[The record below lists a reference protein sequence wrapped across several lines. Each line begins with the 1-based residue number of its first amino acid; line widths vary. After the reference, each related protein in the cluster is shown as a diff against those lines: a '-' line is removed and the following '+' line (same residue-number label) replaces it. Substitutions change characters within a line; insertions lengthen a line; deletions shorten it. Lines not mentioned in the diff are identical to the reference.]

1 MRTKSRGSSQPRLHP
16 VTSTDGDNRNTGGA
30 FFFFAPFLLHHF
42 LFVYL
47 LQFLFIWGMYVWR
60 REDNWWESA
69 LSFPLVV
76 SLGLLPS
83 YLQEKPAPEFAP

>member
-30 FFFFAPFLLHHF
+30 FFCPVSFTPFFVC
-42 LFVYL
+42 LFVTVFIYL
-47 LQFLFIWGMYVWR
+47 GHVCVEERGQLVGVSSL
-60 REDNWWESA
+60 
-69 LSFPLVV
+69 LPLVV

>member
-1 MRTKSRGSSQPRLHP
+1 MTF
-16 VTSTDGDNRNTGGA
+16 TDGGNGNTEGA
-30 FFFFAPFLLHHF
+30 FFFLSRFFFTIF

-47 LQFLFIWGMYVWR
+47 LQFLFILGMYVWR

-83 YLQEKPAPEFAP
+83 YLQEKPAPEFVP